1 MNQFLEKHK
10 PTQLTPYEVGHLNS
24 TIQENNTINE
34 IHYLPIRMGKIK
46 SKGAQKSDHSYIMGR
61 LQNGKATLENSLIIS
76 LRTKQATAH
85 LGVNAREI
93 LYSHKNM
100 YINVYSSFI

>member
-76 LRTKQATAH
+76 LRTKHATA
-85 LGVNAREI
+85 LQPSNCPPGCKCQRN
-93 LYSHKNM
+93 
-100 YINVYSSFI
+100 FIFTQKYVH